1 MLVAI
6 SVWNQRI
13 APVFDVSRMAL
24 LCLTQHGRMIREYR
38 EGLPSADPVG
48 KIHKLLSLKTDVLIC
63 GAISRNILELAEM
76 HGIATFPFT
85 TGSVEEVKTAYMQ
98 DRLAESGFAR
108 PGFRKRRRKRC
119 QVAEQSFDHK
129 NPFSEE

>member
-1 MLVAI
+1 MIVAI

-24 LCLTQHGRMIREYR
+24 LCLTQHGRMIQEYR

-85 TGSVEEVKTAYMQ
+85 TGGVEEVKTAYLQ

-108 PGFRKRRRKRC
+108 PGCCRRRRRRC
-119 QVAEQSFDHK
+119 QTSGQAFGPK

>member
-1 MLVAI
+1 MIVAI
-6 SVWNQRI
+6 SVWDQRI
-13 APVFDVSRMAL
+13 APVFDVSSMVL
-24 LCLTQHGRMIREYR
+24 LCLTQHGRMIREYH
-38 EGLPSADPVG
+38 EGLPSTDPVG
-48 KIHKLLSLKTDVLIC
+48 KIHKLLSLETDVLIC

-85 TGSVEEVKTAYMQ
+85 TGVVEEVKTAYME

-108 PGFRKRRRKRC
+108 PGCRKRRRRRC
-119 QVAEQSFDHK
+119 QAAGQAFGPK